1 MLWIPKLFGKRCIA
15 TIHGID
21 WQRAKWSGFASKYIK
36 FGEKVAVK
44 YADEIIV
51 LSEGV
56 QKYFMDTYGRKT
68 VFIPNGV
75 NRPII
80 REPQLIKEMASLKN

>member
-1 MLWIPKLFGKRCIA
+1 ME
-15 TIHGID
+15 T
-21 WQRAKWSGFASKYIK
+21 K
-36 FGEKVAVK
+36 FIRQGEKHAVK

-68 VFIPNGV
+68 NLFPMVSIV
-75 NRPII
+75 LKLRAA
-80 REPQLIKEMASLKN
+80 ELIQQNTD

>member
-1 MLWIPKLFGKRCIA
+1 MFGKRVII
-15 TIHGID
+15 TVHGID
-21 WQRAKWSGFASKYIK
+21 WQREKWKSGFGSKFIRQ
-36 FGEKVAVK
+36 GEKHAVK

-68 VFIPNGV
+68 RFIPNGV
-75 NRPII
+75 NCPEI
-80 REPQLIKEMASLKN
+80 SLQN